1 MFCRRLIQ
9 SGLLLILALLFLP
22 NFLLA
27 APIASGQWYDRTHS
41 GHGLDLN
48 RANATLFGTFYTYA
62 ADGRAEWLWLQLPD
76 TDAPSGNLAR
86 FRKQGTAA
94 PSAEIAGQFGLRA
107 VSACADG
114 LPRPGASALLE
125 FRVMLA
131 QGTLNWCLEPLLPS
145 ATIAQSALDGHW
157 FTPDSDLGWGLVTH
171 YFLGQNGPQSFHTFY
186 FYDADGAPRWA
197 VANAPVTGLEQRFDF
212 YTVLGSCFGCATNQ
226 LSALPIGQANIR
238 LASTQPNS
246 TDANSLQISLKFD
259 ANSTFARSGKLSLLS
274 AARAVPLV
282 RSTTEGL
289 VKGAAATDGIQSFL
303 NIPYVAPPLGNLR
316 WRAPQK
322 LGPRTQV
329 LEANSIGPGCMQPAG
344 QQIFSGTPARQS
356 EDCLHLN
363 IWQPPQSSSAN
374 PVMVW
379 IHGGGLTIGSAVDQ
393 SGSRLI
399 YDGAAFARKGVVL
412 VSINYR
418 LGAFGFLAPRQ
429 VLGEASDQPSA
440 GNYGLLD
447 QIAALRWVRD
457 NIAQFGGDPN
467 QVTIF
472 GESAG
477 AVSTCALLAAPAA
490 RGLFNRAI
498 SQSGNCLRAPL
509 TLEASLSQGDRIVA
523 NAGCAGSSDI
533 KSCLRGLSAGELL
546 TASRAVVNL
555 TGTAV
560 GESYGLNVD
569 GFALLEAPATAISN
583 GRAAQIPFMLGVNDD
598 ESTSTNPASGLPNTA
613 AGYESLVRSQFPTI
627 GDLVLARYPAASYS
641 SPQAAYQDL
650 IDDVRFACANRRAAF
665 DHAARGNTVYHY
677 ALTATLPDQQ
687 LAPLKSFHGIDIAF
701 LFERPNALAAELNVR
716 EKMQNAWIN
725 FARTGNPGNAL
736 GYVWPQYGANRISAE
751 LNSSASTTITD
762 YRKDYCEFWAR
773 YVQL

>member
-9 SGLLLILALLFLP
+9 SCFALLVATVILP
-22 NFLLA
+22 SYLMA

-48 RANATLFGTFYTYA
+48 RVNNTLFGTFYTYA

-76 TDAPSGNLAR
+76 TDAPSGSLTR

-94 PSAEIAGQFGLRA
+94 PSAEIAGQFSLAA
-107 VSACADG
+107 VNACADG
-114 LPRPGASALLE
+114 LPRPGATALLE
-125 FRVMLA
+125 FRVTLA

-226 LSALPIGQANIR
+226 LSAQPIGQANIR
-238 LASTQPNS
+238 LASTQPNG

-259 ANSTFARSGKLSLLS
+259 ANSTFARSGRLALLS
-274 AARAVPLV
+274 TPRAVPLV
-282 RSTTEGL
+282 RSTTEGM
-289 VKGAAATDGIQSFL
+289 VKGTAAPDGVTSFL

-322 LGPRTQV
+322 LSSRTQL
-329 LEANSIGPGCMQPAG
+329 LEANSIGPGCLQPAG
-344 QQIFSGTPARQS
+344 QQIFSGTPVRQS
-356 EDCLHLN
+356 EDCLQLN
-363 IWQPPQSSSAN
+363 IWQPQASASPS

-379 IHGGGLTIGSAVDQ
+379 IHGGGLTIGSALDQ
-393 SGSRLI
+393 SGTRLI
-399 YDGAAFARKGVVL
+399 YDGAPFARKDVVL

-418 LGAFGFLAPRQ
+418 LGVFGYLAPRQ
-429 VLGEASDQPSA
+429 LLGEANDQPSA

-490 RGLFNRAI
+490 RGLFARAI

-509 TLEASLSQGDRIVA
+509 TLETSLSQGDRIVV

-533 KSCLRGLSAGELL
+533 KSCMRALSAADLL

-569 GFALLEAPATAISN
+569 GFVLAEAPATAISS
-583 GRAAQIPFMLGVNDD
+583 GRAAQVPFLLGVNED

-613 AGYESLVRSQFPTI
+613 AGYESLVRGQFPTI
-627 GDLVLARYPAASYS
+627 ADLVLARYPAASYS

-650 IDDVRFACANRRAAF
+650 VDDVRFACANRRAAF
-665 DHAARGNTVYHY
+665 DHAARGNAVYHY
-677 ALTATLPDQQ
+677 ALTATLPDAQ

-701 LFERPNALAAELNVR
+701 LFERPNPLAAELNVR
-716 EKMQNAWIN
+716 EKMQGAWIN

-736 GYVWPQYGANRISAE
+736 GYSWPQYGANRLSAE
-751 LNSSASTTITD
+751 LNSTATATITD
-762 YRKDYCEFWAR
+762 YRKDYCEFWAH
-773 YVQL
+773 YVSL